1 MKRDYKIWAVIL
13 GIIIAG
19 VGITTI
25 TSAYVSGQS
34 AGTAV
39 YEGAAVES
47 GAMDAAETEAVFDTG
62 SSPDAQAAGGLE
74 SDAPGAQ
81 ETEAALLSAAGPQA
95 ESAAEQEALG
105 TDDSENTS
113 FAEAVPRAYSAGSP
127 DSEEAADGFGSPDAS
142 DEAGRAS
149 DGGGRA
155 ARVRTAEAAGTE
167 AAAFGEGFDQS
178 ETDGVLSSG
187 SGSQKRSGSMAG
199 DTGSLTSE
207 GQAGAGAAEQ
217 GDRSSGTGFAETAAA
232 DETEGKKGEDA
243 SEPQVAVSSS
253 MTINESSIDGASDYR
268 QQLAEYQERLAEL
281 DAQIER
287 MRSSETD
294 NTVHSVKSAAQTEQ
308 RIWERELDAVYTLL
322 IGSLDEESGNE
333 LRVDQQQ
340 WIISRDQ
347 TAQEASKK
355 NSGGSMESVEY
366 IASIAAST
374 RERVYALVEKYR

>member
-34 AGTAV
+34 DETAV
-39 YEGAAVES
+39 YEGAAAEGV
-47 GAMDAAETEAVFDTG
+47 AMDAADAEAVFDTG

-142 DEAGRAS
+142 DEAGGAS

-155 ARVRTAEAAGTE
+155 AGVRTAE

-207 GQAGAGAAEQ
+207 GQAGAGAAGQ
-217 GDRSSGTGFAETAAA
+217 GDRSSGTSFAETAAA

-243 SEPQVAVSSS
+243 SEPQIAVSSS
-253 MTINESSIDGASDYR
+253 MTINESRIDGASDYR
-268 QQLAEYQERLAEL
+268 QQLAEYQKRLAEL

-333 LRVDQQQ
+333 LRADQQR

-347 TAQEASKK
+347 KAQEASKK

-374 RERVYALVEKYR
+374 RERVYALVERYGG